1 MLSNVLPTGL
11 FFKHLLFNQYRL
23 YRTVLKLWRVV
34 MKIFEL
40 ELVVPYRNLRLVLE
54 RGYMVEEGGGEGG

>member
-54 RGYMVEEGGGEGG
+54 RGYMEEEGGGEGG